1 VHKDTIAGL
10 LLLALAGGYFAA
22 TRVIPD
28 SSLSDAVGPTGLPY
42 VLAAALAI
50 LALMLMAKGLVAGR
64 REPATAPAA
73 AEQDI
78 TKEERSTPLRA
89 MGFVAIGVGY
99 MLVAPLT
106 GYAIGLALLI
116 VAVALYER
124 ERLSARLLAVA
135 AGGGVAFW
143 LIFVRLLGTEQPVS
157 WLLG

>member
-1 VHKDTIAGL
+1 MNKDTIAGL
-10 LLLALAGGYFAA
+10 LLLGLTGAYFIA
-22 TRVIPD
+22 TRAIPE

-50 LALMLMAKGLVAGR
+50 LAAMLTVKGLVAAR
-64 REPATAPAA
+64 AA
-73 AEQDI
+73 AAPDEDGG
-78 TKEERSTPLRA
+78 ERSTPIRA
-89 MGFVAIGVGY
+89 LGFVAIGVGY
-99 MLVAPLT
+99 MIVAPLT

-124 ERLSARLLAVA
+124 ERLSLRLVAVA
-135 AGGGVAFW
+135 AGGGIGFW